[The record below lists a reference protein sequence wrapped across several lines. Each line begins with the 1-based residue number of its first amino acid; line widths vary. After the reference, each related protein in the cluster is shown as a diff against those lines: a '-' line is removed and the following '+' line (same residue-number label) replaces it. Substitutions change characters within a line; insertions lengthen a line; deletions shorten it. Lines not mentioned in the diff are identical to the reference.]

1 MARFLGIDIDDN
13 ALRGVLV
20 RSTLRKI
27 ELDRYIEIPL
37 TAAPDSPGRMPELA
51 EAGRNL
57 LRALSVG
64 PDAII
69 GGVAGEETSLRVL
82 ELPAAAR
89 KRIAEVLPFELET
102 LLPYDPH
109 DAIVDFQPIASAEG
123 VLRVLT
129 AAVLRPH
136 VAATIERMRHAG
148 LEPRELAAG
157 AAALDGLSNLLP
169 ELKVPGPVVVVDLS
183 EQRTDLCFLQS
194 GHCVNARTLDFGI
207 AAMPKAA
214 DALRHEL
221 QRTLAS
227 FRGAGFDTPLAIYLC
242 GEGARAEGAS
252 AWISEALGQA
262 VQLLEL
268 PQPTN
273 PQTAPSPVFGR
284 AAALAARAAAG
295 GRRINL
301 RSGEFAHRQTGS
313 QLMQHVNMIA
323 ICAVVV
329 VMTAMFSLKAQQKLL
344 ADEQTA
350 LRAELTT
357 VTSAVLGEAISDPM
371 LAEARVKNPRL
382 TDPLPR
388 FDAFDALAVVSGS
401 IKPEITHEVR
411 RLMIEVADEKRD
423 GRMELQGA
431 LDSLSQRDEIVSQ
444 LEHHPCFHDIE
455 LGRTTPAGSGNRINY
470 QIEAVVQCAGEGPD
484 KDKKKSAPKKEETE

>member
-20 RSTLRKI
+20 RSTLRTL
-27 ELDRYIEIPL
+27 ELDRYIEVPL
-37 TAAPDSPGRMPELA
+37 TALPDSPGRMPELA

-57 LRALSVG
+57 LRALSIA

-89 KRIAEVLPFELET
+89 KRIAEILPFELET

-109 DAIVDFQPIASAEG
+109 DAVVDFQPIASAEG
-123 VLRVLT
+123 ILRVLT

-136 VAATIERMRHAG
+136 VAATIELMRHAG

-157 AAALDGLSNLLP
+157 AAALDGLSTLLP
-169 ELKVPGPVVVVDLS
+169 DLKVAGPVLVVDLS
-183 EQRTDLCFLQS
+183 ERRTDLCFLQS
-194 GHCVNARTLDFGI
+194 GHCVSARTLDFGV
-207 AAMPKAA
+207 AAMPDAA
-214 DALRHEL
+214 DALRQEL

-227 FRGAGFDTPLAIYLC
+227 FRNAGFEAPQAVYLC
-242 GEGARAEGAS
+242 GEGARTEGAS
-252 AWISEALGQA
+252 AWIGNALGHE
-262 VQLLEL
+262 VKPLEL
-268 PQPTN
+268 PQAAHALTP
-273 PQTAPSPVFGR
+273 PSPVFGR

-301 RSGEFAHRQTGS
+301 RSGEFAHRQTGN
-313 QLMQHVNMIA
+313 QLKQHVNMIA

-329 VMTAMFSLKAQQKLL
+329 VMAAMFSLKAQQKLL
-344 ADEQTA
+344 ADEQAA
-350 LRAELTT
+350 LRTELTT
-357 VTSAVLGEAISDPM
+357 VTASVLGEAIDDPM

-388 FDAFDALAVVSGS
+388 FDAFDALSAVSAS

-411 RLMIEVADEKRD
+411 RLLIEVADEKRE
-423 GRMELQGA
+423 GRLELQGS
-431 LDSLSQRDEIVSQ
+431 LDSLSQRDEIVGQ
-444 LEHHPCFHDIE
+444 LERHPCFHDIE
-455 LGRTTPAGSGNRINY
+455 LGRTTPTGKENRINY
-470 QIEAVVQCAGEGPD
+470 QLEAVVQCED
-484 KDKKKSAPKKEETE
+484 EMDKKKATAAREESQ